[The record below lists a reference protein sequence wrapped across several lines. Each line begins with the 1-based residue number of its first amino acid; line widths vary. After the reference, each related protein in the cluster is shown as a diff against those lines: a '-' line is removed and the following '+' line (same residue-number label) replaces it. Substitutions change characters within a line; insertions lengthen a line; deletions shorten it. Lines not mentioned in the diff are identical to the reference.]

1 MFFRRL
7 GLDHVFMNT
16 LFVSG
21 IVDIL
26 GIVIY
31 MEIAIHLLHLVAA
44 PQ

>member
-1 MFFRRL
+1 MLFRRL
-7 GLDHVFMNT
+7 GLDPAIMST
-16 LFVSG
+16 PFVSG

-44 PQ
+44 PK